1 MHPYNLSAKVVSH
14 IMGYYKY
21 KSIWIPFV
29 FRNINTPNGTR
40 KRFGQ
45 MRWRVLKNGSVV
57 VHWVKWDSGKVA
69 KTFFFSAWT
78 N

>member
-1 MHPYNLSAKVVSH
+1 MHRYNLSAKVVSH

-29 FRNINTPNGTR
+29 LRNINTPNGTR

-45 MRWRVLKNGSVV
+45 MRWSSAQERF
-57 VHWVKWDSGKVA
+57 SGCSLGEVGE
-69 KTFFFSAWT
+69 W
-78 N
+78 